1 MKKKNI
7 FAILALSLTVSVAAG
22 CSNSSS
28 IAFTSNWYSG
38 RESGILAGT
47 ETCTYN
53 VAIKADSASN
63 KTYSMICKNAS
74 FVTTLAADPQTELY
88 TYTTTLTMDVQYVF
102 DGQTS
107 PLVTNQTTTVV
118 TFRSALQGL
127 RPVSMTKNVYATSPA
142 GISPKNLQ
150 DCYAVYRY
158 TEEITY
164 NDTCT
169 RGKHVRTDLAGEN
182 ENKVGNLEKN
192 FSISNKQSYLDHAQI
207 ACALRAIN
215 SSSSQTA
222 LAYNTAQRT
231 VQTLTIAKED
241 TVTLSLNFNFNSTPM
256 TSMKCIPVTLAISAQ
271 NSGGTQTYFI
281 AKSSEDSNK
290 NRSVIMQM
298 EIPIS
303 YNLGTLLYTL
313 TDVTTF

>member
-1 MKKKNI
+1 MKKKNLL
-7 FAILALSLTVSVAAG
+7 AVLALSLTVAMAAG
-22 CSNSSS
+22 CSNNTS
-28 IAFTSNWYSG
+28 ITFTSNWYSG

-47 ETCTYN
+47 ETCTYD

-63 KTYSMICKNAS
+63 NSYSIICKNGS
-74 FVTTLAADPQTELY
+74 FVTTLTADPQTELY
-88 TYTTTLTMDVQYVF
+88 TFTTTLTMDVQYVF

-107 PLVTNQTTTVV
+107 PLVTNQTTTVA
-118 TFRSALQGL
+118 TFRSALHGL
-127 RPVSMTKNVYATSPA
+127 QPVSMTRNVYATSPA
-142 GISPKNLQ
+142 GISPQSLKE
-150 DCYAVYRY
+150 CYAVYRY

-164 NDTCT
+164 NDAGN

-182 ENKVGNLEKN
+182 ETKVGDLNKN
-192 FSISNKQSYLDHAQI
+192 FSISNKHSYLDHAQL

-231 VQTLTIAKED
+231 VQTLTISKED

-256 TSMKCIPVTLAISAQ
+256 TSMKCTPVTVAISAQ

-290 NRSVIMQM
+290 NRSVLMQM
-298 EIPIS
+298 EIPLS